1 MRAIPFLFAI
11 VLLVG
16 CSAPS
21 AESPAESKTATSDS
35 AKSAS
40 PAAPITPVS
49 LQKRDV
55 VRRARLG
62 VRVVR
67 LEDAER
73 KAQQLL
79 AGFGGFVES
88 AESSDLDGA
97 KPTLSLAVRVPVAN
111 FDRALAAFEGLGQ
124 RTSKRVEA
132 QDVTAQ
138 IADQGARLETLQA
151 HEASL
156 RNMLKQADNSN
167 TIMEAQRRIT
177 DVRAE
182 IESLAAQQRAMAGL
196 ASLSTIALDLEQSAD
211 GAAAKDPQWAQEAWA
226 GAMASAQRAF
236 QSVASMAMWVIVY
249 SPLWAVGYLVWR
261 GIRRRFDQ
269 ATPTA

>member
-1 MRAIPFLFAI
+1 MRAIPFLFALA
-11 VLLVG
+11 LLAG
-16 CSAPS
+16 CGAPS
-21 AESPAESKTATSDS
+21 AESAGASNAAASDS

-62 VRVVR
+62 VRVTR

-79 AGFGGFVES
+79 AGFGGFVDS
-88 AESSDLDGA
+88 AESNDLDGT

-138 IADQGARLETLQA
+138 IADQGARLATLQA
-151 HEASL
+151 HESSL
-156 RNMLKQADNSN
+156 RNMLKQANNSS

-182 IESLAAQQRAMAGL
+182 IESLAAQQRAMQGL

-211 GAAAKDPQWAQEAWA
+211 GTAATDPKWAQEAWA
-226 GAMASAQRAF
+226 GALASAQRAF
-236 QSVASMAMWVIVY
+236 QGVAAIAMWAIVY
-249 SPLWAVGYLVWR
+249 SPLLALAYLGWR
-261 GIRRRFDQ
+261 SIRRRLTQ
-269 ATPTA
+269 VSPTA